1 MMTIKVL
8 LVDDHEVV
16 RAGFKS
22 ILNSEKDIDVI
33 AEAKSSIEAYDLYKH
48 KLPDIVVMD
57 LSLPSDSGT
66 SDSTHG
72 GIEAIRR
79 ILAFDKSAKI
89 LGLSGYD
96 TAPFP
101 LTVIKAGAKGFLTKR
116 GPANELITAV
126 KTIDSGQQ
134 YLSPT
139 VKNQLEGKAS
149 ESPLTI
155 LTKRE
160 IQIFS
165 LLADGRKASEIADNM
180 CLSNKTVHAHRA
192 NILRKLSL
200 TNNSELVHLAIR
212 HGVVRP

>member
-1 MMTIKVL
+1 MTIKVL

-22 ILNSEKDIDVI
+22 ILDSQKDIDVT
-33 AEAKSSIEAYDLYKH
+33 AEAQSSSEAYDSYK
-48 KLPDIVVMD
+48 KNLPDIVVMD

-89 LGLSGYD
+89 LVLSGFD

-101 LTVIKAGAKGFLTKR
+101 STVIKAGAKGFLTKR
-116 GPANELITAV
+116 GPADELITAV
-126 KTIDSGQQ
+126 KMINSGQK

-139 VKNQLEGKAS
+139 VRTQLDGS
-149 ESPLTI
+149 EPASPLEI

>member
-1 MMTIKVL
+1 MTIKVL

-22 ILNSEKDIDVI
+22 ILNSQPDVEVV
-33 AEAKSSIEAYDLYKH
+33 AEAESGKEAYDLYKEGGQ
-48 KLPDIVVMD
+48 DIVVMD
-57 LSLPSDSGT
+57 LSLPSDAGT
-66 SDSTHG
+66 GDTTHG

-79 ILAFDKSAKI
+79 ILAYDKDAKI
-89 LGLSGYD
+89 LVLSGFD
-96 TAPFP
+96 SAPFP
-101 LTVIKAGAKGFLTKR
+101 STVIKAGAKGFLTKR
-116 GPANELITAV
+116 GPAEELLSAV
-126 KTIDSGQQ
+126 QKIDSGEQ
-134 YLSPT
+134 YLSPAIQAQIDGADDD
-139 VKNQLEGKAS
+139 N
-149 ESPLTI
+149 PLMV

-212 HGVVRP
+212 HGVVQP

>member
-1 MMTIKVL
+1 MTIKVL

-22 ILNSEKDIDVI
+22 ILNSEKEIDVI
-33 AEAKSSIEAYDLYKH
+33 AEAQSSIQAYELFKT
-48 KLPDIVVMD
+48 KQPDIVVMD

-89 LGLSGYD
+89 LVLSGFD

-101 LTVIKAGAKGFLTKR
+101 NTVLKAGAKGFLTKR
-116 GPANELITAV
+116 GPADELITAV
-126 KTIDSGQQ
+126 KIIHSGEQ

-139 VKNQLEGKAS
+139 VRAQLDGKES
-149 ESPLTI
+149 ESPLTV

-165 LLADGRKASEIADNM
+165 LLADGRKAADIADNM
-180 CLSNKTVHAHRA
+180 CLSNKTIHAHRA

>member
-1 MMTIKVL
+1 MTIKVL

-22 ILNSEKDIDVI
+22 ILNSEKEIEVI
-33 AEAKSSIEAYDLYKH
+33 AEAQSSIQAYELFKT
-48 KLPDIVVMD
+48 KQPDIVVMD
-57 LSLPSDSGT
+57 LSLPSDSET

-89 LGLSGYD
+89 LVLSGFD

-101 LTVIKAGAKGFLTKR
+101 NTVLKAGAKGFLTKR
-116 GPANELITAV
+116 GPADELITAV
-126 KTIDSGQQ
+126 KMIHSGEQ

-139 VKNQLEGKAS
+139 VKAQLDGKES
-149 ESPLTI
+149 ESPLTV

-165 LLADGRKASEIADNM
+165 LLADGRKAADIADNM
-180 CLSNKTVHAHRA
+180 CLSNKTIHAHRA

-200 TNNSELVHLAIR
+200 SNNSELVHLAIR

>member
-1 MMTIKVL
+1 MTIKVL

-16 RAGFKS
+16 RAGFKG
-22 ILNSEKDIDVI
+22 ILNQQKDIDVI
-33 AEAKSSIEAYDLYKH
+33 AEAESSVEAYELYKM

-57 LSLPSDSGT
+57 LSLPSDTGIN
-66 SDSTHG
+66 DSTHG

-79 ILAFDKSAKI
+79 ILAFDKNAKI
-89 LGLSGYD
+89 LVLSSFD
-96 TAPFP
+96 SAPFP
-101 LTVIKAGAKGFLTKR
+101 STVIKAGAKGFLTKR

-126 KTIDSGQQ
+126 QTIDSGQK

-139 VKNQLEGKAS
+139 VQGQLEGKES
-149 ESPLTI
+149 ESPLTV

-165 LLADGRKASEIADNM
+165 LLADGQKAADIAQDM

-200 TNNSELVHLAIR
+200 SNNSELVHLAIR
-212 HGVVRP
+212 FGVVRP

>member
-1 MMTIKVL
+1 MIIKVL

-22 ILNSEKDIDVI
+22 ILNAQKDIDVI
-33 AEAKSSIEAYDLYKH
+33 AEAQSSVEAYDAYKVH
-48 KLPDIVVMD
+48 APDIVVMD
-57 LSLPSDSGT
+57 LSLPSDTGT

-79 ILAFDKSAKI
+79 VLAFDKTAKI
-89 LGLSGYD
+89 LVLSGFD
-96 TAPFP
+96 SAPFP
-101 LTVIKAGAKGFLTKR
+101 STVIKAGAKGFLTKR
-116 GPANELITAV
+116 GPADELIVAV
-126 KTIDSGQQ
+126 KTIVCGKQ

-139 VKNQLEGKAS
+139 VKEQLEGS
-149 ESPLTI
+149 ESQSPLSI

-165 LLADGRKASEIADNM
+165 LLAEGLKAAEIADNM